1 MGLCHDFH
9 CVCDKL
15 ARRQT
20 VFHAGVIHGYAV
32 TNSYRV
38 ELEGHS
44 SGMADAFFDSL
55 GEFPEVYMAGDD
67 FGKRQRDLF
76 ASGSARLYA
85 DGGMRG
91 GGAGRFA
98 GGAARGG

>member
-1 MGLCHDFH
+1 
-9 CVCDKL
+9 
-15 ARRQT
+15 
-20 VFHAGVIHGYAV
+20 VIHGYAV

-67 FGKRQRDLF
+67 FGKTVNDTHERALHFFGFYAHSAQQRAVWGSLDAFFYGF
-76 ASGSARLYA
+76 AFHRRLRKIKIPPLWGGSLPKPT
-85 DGGMRG
+85 
-91 GGAGRFA
+91 
-98 GGAARGG
+98 